1 MRIVTALHPERRDR
15 VRVDLDGEPWRTLP
29 ATAVVSAGLRVGG
42 ALDRER
48 ARELGRSL
56 RRIEAL
62 DAAGKAL
69 SHRDRSTAELEARL
83 EQRGVR
89 PSDRAAA
96 VETMARLGYVDDGRM
111 AADRARNMASRGFG
125 DEAIR
130 FDLEGR
136 GIDTELIAS
145 AIEPAACRRPNAP
158 GRSSPGASPTSRL
171 PGALRQRASRPRRSR
186 PPSPSGRTRR
196 AVPFTVQPAN
206 GRRTMGPRRT

>member
-29 ATAVVSAGLRVGG
+29 ATAVVSAGLRVGS

-56 RRIEAL
+56 RRVEAL
-62 DAAGKAL
+62 DTAGKAL
-69 SHRDRSTAELEARL
+69 SYRDRSAAELEARL
-83 EQRGVR
+83 DQRGVR

-96 VETMARLGYVDDGRM
+96 VETMARLGYVDDERM

-145 AIEPAACRRPNAP
+145 AIEHLPPEAERARVVVARSGSDLKAARNLAAK
-158 GRSSPGASPTSRL
+158 GFSSDTIEA
-171 PGALRQRASRPRRSR
+171 
-186 PPSPSGRTRR
+186 
-196 AVPFTVQPAN
+196 AVAIWPD
-206 GRRTMGPRRT
+206 

>member
-15 VRVDLDGEPWRTLP
+15 VRIDVDGEPWRTLP
-29 ATAVVSAGLRVGG
+29 AAAVVSAGLRVGG

-56 RRIEAL
+56 RRFEAL

-83 EQRGVR
+83 ERRGVR

-96 VETMARLGYVDDGRM
+96 VETMARLGYVDDERM
-111 AADRARNMASRGFG
+111 ATDRARSMASRGFG

-136 GIDTELIAS
+136 GIETELIAA
-145 AIEPAACRRPNAP
+145 AIEHLAPEAERARAIVARSDSDIKAARNLAAK
-158 GRSSPGASPTSRL
+158 GFSPE
-171 PGALRQRASRPRRSR
+171 
-186 PPSPSGRTRR
+186 
-196 AVPFTVQPAN
+196 TVEAAFVIWPD
-206 GRRTMGPRRT
+206 

>member
-56 RRIEAL
+56 RRFEAL

-69 SHRDRSTAELEARL
+69 THRDRSTAELEARL

-96 VETMARLGYVDDGRM
+96 VETMARLGYVDDERM
-111 AADRARNMASRGFG
+111 ATDRARNMASRGFG

-136 GIDTELIAS
+136 GIDTELIAATIEHLVPEAERAR
-145 AIEPAACRRPNAP
+145 AIVARSDSDIKAARNLAAK
-158 GRSSPGASPTSRL
+158 GFSPETVEA
-171 PGALRQRASRPRRSR
+171 
-186 PPSPSGRTRR
+186 
-196 AVPFTVQPAN
+196 AVAIWPD
-206 GRRTMGPRRT
+206 

>member
-42 ALDRER
+42 SLDRER
-48 ARELGRSL
+48 ARELGRSV
-56 RRIEAL
+56 RRFEAL

-96 VETMARLGYVDDGRM
+96 VETMARLGYVDDERM
-111 AADRARNMASRGFG
+111 ATDRARNMASRGFG

-130 FDLEGR
+130 FDLESR
-136 GIDTELIAS
+136 GIDAEMIAS
-145 AIEPAACRRPNAP
+145 ALEHLVPEAERARAIVARSDSGIKAARNLAAK
-158 GRSSPGASPTSRL
+158 GFSPETVEA
-171 PGALRQRASRPRRSR
+171 
-186 PPSPSGRTRR
+186 
-196 AVPFTVQPAN
+196 AVAIWPD
-206 GRRTMGPRRT
+206 

>member
-1 MRIVTALHPERRDR
+1 MRTVTALHPERRDR

-29 ATAVVSAGLRVGG
+29 AAAIVSAGLRVGG

-48 ARELGRSL
+48 ARELARSL
-56 RRIEAL
+56 RRFEAL

-69 SHRDRSTAELEARL
+69 THRDRSTAELEARL

-96 VETMARLGYVDDGRM
+96 VETMARLGYVDDERM
-111 AADRARNMASRGFG
+111 ATDRARNMASRGFG

-136 GIDTELIAS
+136 GIDADLIAAALDRLDPETERAR
-145 AIEPAACRRPNAP
+145 AIVA
-158 GRSSPGASPTSRL
+158 SSPSELKA
-171 PGALRQRASRPRRSR
+171 ARSLAAKGF
-186 PPSPSGRTRR
+186 SAETIEA
-196 AVPFTVQPAN
+196 AVGIWPE
-206 GRRTMGPRRT
+206 

>member
-56 RRIEAL
+56 RRFEAL

-69 SHRDRSTAELEARL
+69 THRDRSTAELEARL

-96 VETMARLGYVDDGRM
+96 VETMARLGYVDDERM
-111 AADRARNMASRGFG
+111 ATDRARNMASRGFG

-136 GIDTELIAS
+136 GIDTELIAA
-145 AIEPAACRRPNAP
+145 AIEHLVPEAERARAIVARSDSDIKAARNLAAK
-158 GRSSPGASPTSRL
+158 GFSPETVEA
-171 PGALRQRASRPRRSR
+171 
-186 PPSPSGRTRR
+186 
-196 AVPFTVQPAN
+196 AVAVWPD
-206 GRRTMGPRRT
+206 

>member
-56 RRIEAL
+56 RRFEAL

-69 SHRDRSTAELEARL
+69 THRDRSTAELEARL

-96 VETMARLGYVDDGRM
+96 VETMARLGYVDDERM
-111 AADRARNMASRGFG
+111 ATDRARNMASRGFG

-136 GIDTELIAS
+136 GIDTELIAA
-145 AIEPAACRRPNAP
+145 AIEHLVPEAERARAIVARSDSDIKAARNLAAK
-158 GRSSPGASPTSRL
+158 GFSPETVEA
-171 PGALRQRASRPRRSR
+171 
-186 PPSPSGRTRR
+186 
-196 AVPFTVQPAN
+196 AVAIWPD
-206 GRRTMGPRRT
+206 

>member
-56 RRIEAL
+56 RRFEAL

-69 SHRDRSTAELEARL
+69 TYRDRSTAELEARL

-96 VETMARLGYVDDGRM
+96 VETMARLGYVDDERM
-111 AADRARNMASRGFG
+111 ATDRARNMASRGFG

-136 GIDTELIAS
+136 GIDTELIAA
-145 AIEPAACRRPNAP
+145 AIEHLAPEAERARAIVARSDSDTKAARNLAAK
-158 GRSSPGASPTSRL
+158 GFSPETVEA
-171 PGALRQRASRPRRSR
+171 
-186 PPSPSGRTRR
+186 
-196 AVPFTVQPAN
+196 AVAVWPD
-206 GRRTMGPRRT
+206 

>member
-56 RRIEAL
+56 RRVEAL

-69 SHRDRSTAELEARL
+69 THRDRSTAELEARL

-96 VETMARLGYVDDGRM
+96 VETMARLGYVDDERM
-111 AADRARNMASRGFG
+111 ATDRARNMASRGFG

-136 GIDTELIAS
+136 GIDTELIAATIEHLVPEAERAR
-145 AIEPAACRRPNAP
+145 AIVARSDSDIKAARNLAAK
-158 GRSSPGASPTSRL
+158 GFSPETVEA
-171 PGALRQRASRPRRSR
+171 
-186 PPSPSGRTRR
+186 
-196 AVPFTVQPAN
+196 AVAIWPD
-206 GRRTMGPRRT
+206 

>member
-56 RRIEAL
+56 RRFEAL

-69 SHRDRSTAELEARL
+69 THRERSTAELEARL

-96 VETMARLGYVDDGRM
+96 VETMARLGYVDDDRI
-111 AADRARNMASRGFG
+111 ATDRARSMASRGFG

-145 AIEPAACRRPNAP
+145 AIEQLVPEADRARAIVARSESDIKAA
-158 GRSSPGASPTSRL
+158 RSLAAKGFSSETIEA
-171 PGALRQRASRPRRSR
+171 
-186 PPSPSGRTRR
+186 
-196 AVPFTVQPAN
+196 AVPIWPD
-206 GRRTMGPRRT
+206 

>member
-56 RRIEAL
+56 RRFEAL

-69 SHRDRSTAELEARL
+69 THRDRSTAELEARL

-96 VETMARLGYVDDGRM
+96 VETMARLGYVDDERM
-111 AADRARNMASRGFG
+111 ATDRARNMASRGFG

-136 GIDTELIAS
+136 GIDTELIAA
-145 AIEPAACRRPNAP
+145 AIEHLVPEAERARAIVARSDSDIKAARNLAAK
-158 GRSSPGASPTSRL
+158 GFSPETVEAAVASWPD
-171 PGALRQRASRPRRSR
+171 
-186 PPSPSGRTRR
+186 
-196 AVPFTVQPAN
+196 
-206 GRRTMGPRRT
+206 